1 MSHRLSRHLTRLTNW
16 SLENNVATIYD
27 LDALNAKLREK
38 DLTLA
43 TLCDLVLD
51 DRDTDRSDDHLVRVI
66 GQIMRD
72 YRSINWDVLRAMQ
85 GPIMK
90 WQKEPTK

>member
-1 MSHRLSRHLTRLTNW
+1 
-16 SLENNVATIYD
+16 VATIYD
-27 LDALNAKLREK
+27 LDALQAKLREK

-51 DRDTDRSDDHLVRVI
+51 DRDTDRSDDHLVSVI

-72 YRSINWDVLRAMQ
+72 YRSIDWSVLRAMR
-85 GPIMK
+85 GPMIT
-90 WQKEPTK
+90 WPKEPTK